1 MIFGNRQGASNA
13 WGTIADLGNMEY
25 TIRQVGDGS
34 PEPSVSDMV
43 WNPDAAA
50 MQALARLLI
59 NKECEACDVHLTSEE
74 VTHLAEASSSEQHS
88 EELSKQLEEPFFGA
102 AVGRTRGSSDQGS

>member
-25 TIRQVGDGS
+25 IIRQVGDGS
-34 PEPSVSDMV
+34 PEPLVLDMA

-50 MQALARLLI
+50 MQAPARLLI
-59 NKECEACDVHLTSEE
+59 TKEREACDVHLTPEE
-74 VTHLAEASSSEQHS
+74 ITYLAEASSSEQYS
-88 EELSKQLEEPFFGA
+88 EELSE
-102 AVGRTRGSSDQGS
+102 